1 MGAIALNL
9 CALIAN
15 TTSSAWL
22 SEKGVLAFL
31 MPETIL
37 TQDSFEGFRN
47 FYLEDS
53 NTRLYLKELDDW
65 TEAGNPFVVTTEKFM
80 TYFYTFEEINYSI

>member
-1 MGAIALNL
+1 MKWEYLPTNYANKLKNNIDKRLFSGQSYMGAIALNL

-47 FYLEDS
+47 F
-53 NTRLYLKELDDW
+53 
-65 TEAGNPFVVTTEKFM
+65 
-80 TYFYTFEEINYSI
+80 